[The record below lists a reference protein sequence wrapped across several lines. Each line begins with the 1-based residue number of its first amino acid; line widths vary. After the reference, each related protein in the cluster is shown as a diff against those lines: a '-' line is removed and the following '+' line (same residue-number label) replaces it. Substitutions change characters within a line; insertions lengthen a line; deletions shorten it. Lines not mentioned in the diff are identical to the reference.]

1 MKESQHTEWKRNWRD
16 DYLRWICGFANAEGG
31 VLVIGLML
39 TFQANPEHLIA
50 ALGEDRAKPVLD
62 GKVGERVGET
72 RVEMPVVTVETPE
85 VRVETPEVRVETPE
99 VRVETPEVRVETP
112 EVRVETPE
120 VRVETPEVRVETP
133 VETRDRIIELL
144 RAHPHLTLGEVAA
157 QIGKSVSTVERSSV
171 KLTREGR
178 LRRVGPRKGGHWEVL
193 Q

>member
-85 VRVETPEVRVETPE
+85 VTVES
-99 VRVETPEVRVETP
+99 
-112 EVRVETPE
+112 PE